1 MLERI
6 GLTELATPCL
16 TRDRGAEAYE
26 NLLPRLQDRV
36 ELDLDAD
43 IISSSFLDELIL
55 RLDRDKLLD
64 RVIFIVGESAHISKL
79 EHISGTRETTI
90 LVQDDDYPPA
100 APVSPKPFRAGQATF
115 VRSKQS
121 TPTP

>member
-16 TRDRGAEAYE
+16 TRARGAEAYE
-26 NLLPRLQDRV
+26 NLRPRLRGKVQ
-36 ELDLDAD
+36 LDLDAD
-43 IISSSFLDELIL
+43 IVSSSFLDELIL

-79 EHISGTRETTI
+79 EHISGT
-90 LVQDDDYPPA
+90 
-100 APVSPKPFRAGQATF
+100 
-115 VRSKQS
+115 
-121 TPTP
+121 